1 MSDNKNQEQEFIKA
15 FNQGYL
21 ISKHEPELAN
31 KLMDGLNDSS
41 RSQGFSEGVKQ
52 AKLER
57 AKEYQPSFLKPK
69 EKSAAQKSKD
79 KLKDLERD

>member
-1 MSDNKNQEQEFIKA
+1 MSDTKNQEQEFIKA
-15 FNQGYL
+15 YNHGYL

-31 KLMDGLNDSS
+31 KLVEGLNDSS
-41 RSQGFSEGVKQ
+41 RSNGFSEGVKQ

-69 EKSAAQKSKD
+69 EKQNRAPVKSKG
-79 KLKDLERD
+79 KDIERE

>member
-31 KLMDGLNDSS
+31 KLLEGLNDSS
-41 RSQGFSEGVKQ
+41 SSQGFAEGIKQ
-52 AKLER
+52 AKIEK
-57 AKEYQPSFLKPK
+57 AKEYIPSFMKGK
-69 EKSAAQKSKD
+69 EKTNRAPDKTKD
-79 KLKDLERD
+79 KDIERE